1 VAVEDGR
8 GGRRRRGRDGARR
21 GRAGDLPDG
30 TDGETTGPAEQDD
43 LDAGAGAAAVDEG
56 PLDGGADEQRR
67 LLLVVGDLALS
78 APEQDLRTA
87 LQELGFAV
95 EAADDDDEASAEVA
109 AAHDVVVISKTVHS
123 VQIADTF
130 LTTPAG
136 VVFWEDNAQAI
147 EQGGDEIGVA
157 GGGTRGLATI
167 DVINPESTSWHLP
180 GTDVHVNPDAPAE
193 LRAGLSGPVTLY
205 REPAEM
211 TFAPVQDGRSTV
223 APSATWVA
231 EHAEAG
237 SGRYVY
243 YVIDADAGLADG
255 TRSHGRR
262 VYFGLYD
269 ETFPLL
275 TAEGRALFEAAVD
288 WAATAP

>member
-1 VAVEDGR
+1 MGRWQRQSRMAAVAVGVVAVAAVAVVAQ
-8 GGRRRRGRDGARR
+8 GSVPA
-21 GRAGDLPDG
+21 G
-30 TDGETTGPAEQDD
+30 TDDETTGPAEPGD
-43 LDAGAGAAAVDEG
+43 LEAEAGAAAADDG
-56 PLDGGADEQRR
+56 ALDGHADEERR
-67 LLLVVGDLALS
+67 LLLVVGELALT

-87 LQELGFAV
+87 LEEFGFAV
-95 EAADDDDEASAEVA
+95 EVADDNEADAEVA
-109 AAHDVVVISKTVHS
+109 SAHDVVVISKSVHS
-123 VQIADTF
+123 VQIADRF
-130 LTTPAG
+130 LTTPTG

-147 EQGGDEIGVA
+147 EQGG
-157 GGGTRGLATI
+157 TRGLATI
-167 DVINPESTSWHLP
+167 DVVNPESTAWHLP
-180 GTDVHVNPDAPAE
+180 GTDVHVNPDAPEE

-211 TFAPVQDGRSTV
+211 TFAPVADGQSTV
-223 APSATWVA
+223 APSADWVA

-275 TAEGRALFEAAVD
+275 TTEGRALFEAAVE
-288 WAATAP
+288 WAATGP